1 MIYGDELTLQSNDL
15 QIPFPESIEKKY
27 KIQTNKQNKRNFKII
42 GPLDNIREME
52 EKVGTWVNYAEKI
65 IINGGWW
72 FYIDGVC
79 RGHRVNK
86 EKKPQ
91 NILEIIVKFR

>member
-52 EKVGTWVNYAEKI
+52 EKVGT
-65 IINGGWW
+65 
-72 FYIDGVC
+72 
-79 RGHRVNK
+79 
-86 EKKPQ
+86 
-91 NILEIIVKFR
+91 